1 MVFVEAYFTDKSNRL
16 REIGDTQRRVLIPF
30 STSCFSCI
38 VLQLLFPAKS
48 ADMLQ
53 HPI

>member
-1 MVFVEAYFTDKSNRL
+1 MVFVEAYFINKSNRI
-16 REIGDTQRRVLIPF
+16 REIGNIQRRVVIPF
-30 STSCFSCI
+30 PTSCFSCI
-38 VLQLLFPAKS
+38 VLQLLFSAKS